1 MNTERAAMRGKLA
14 QSKETASKLKLR
26 IEGNCRLIREGLNT
40 VLVPVEELEVALMAG
55 QMDEL
60 VLAWGQLQAELADI
74 ARLEK
79 ELA

>member
-1 MNTERAAMRGKLA
+1 MSTERAAMRGKLA
-14 QSKETASKLKLR
+14 EKKEQAAKLILR

-40 VLVPVEELEVALMAG
+40 ALVPVEELEVPLMAG

-60 VLAWGQLQAELADI
+60 VLAWGELQAVRGDI

>member
-1 MNTERAAMRGKLA
+1 MSIERAAMRGRL
-14 QSKETASKLKLR
+14 SELKEQAGKLKLR

-40 VLVPVEELEVALMAG
+40 ALTPVEEIEVPLLAG

-60 VLAWGQLQAELADI
+60 VLAWGQLQAVRGDI